1 MTTKQLKILA
11 AAEAGRRRFELFV
24 KLCNPTTEVTD
35 FHLTYYRI
43 LQAFADGKIKKLIIS
58 VPPQHGK
65 SFGATINLPAYMF
78 GKNPDMKAGIASY
91 SATYAE
97 RLNRGLQRQI
107 DSVPYKAIFP
117 HTTINSK
124 NIVTT
129 QSWLRNSTEFE
140 IINHKGFMKAVGR
153 GSGLTGTPI
162 DCMFMDDLY
171 KDSLEA
177 NSATIRD
184 GAWEWYTSV
193 VRTRLH
199 NNSQQLI
206 VFTRWH
212 EDDIIGRLMEV
223 EPYIPI
229 GAWSDLDNIPTD
241 AWAVVN
247 FEAIKESE
255 PTEIDPRQMGDVLW
269 PERHSL
275 KSLEEKRNLDPAGF
289 GSLYQGNPCPR
300 EGLMYEYGFKEYE
313 LLPDDKESVKK
324 NMTDTADTG
333 NNYFASIC
341 YIETK
346 TAVYVTDILFTQ
358 KNTDYTE
365 PKCAQMLT
373 ANGTEVSLFEAN
385 NGGRSIA
392 KAVKEH
398 CRKAGNLHT
407 RITTFPQ
414 TKDKEA
420 RIRLAA
426 AAAQNIIY
434 FPKGWNRRWP
444 EFYNQLT
451 KHRYIN
457 SFNAFDDAADVVSLI
472 TENFNKKLNNYIAL

>member
-1 MTTKQLKILA
+1 MTPLQRQA
-11 AAEAGRRRFELFV
+11 ANEGARRRFAAFV
-24 KLCNPTTEVTD
+24 KLCNPQTEVTE
-35 FHLTYYRI
+35 FHFTYYRI
-43 LQAFADGKIKKLIIS
+43 LQAFAEGKIKKLIIS

-78 GKNPDMKAGIASY
+78 GMNPDLKAGIASY

-97 RLNRGLQRQI
+97 RLNRNLQRQI
-107 DSVPYKAIFP
+107 DSPAYGSIFP
-117 HTTINSK
+117 NSFINSK

-140 IINHKGFMKAVGR
+140 IVNHKGFMKAVGR

-212 EDDIIGRLMEV
+212 EDDIIGRLMAV
-223 EPYIPI
+223 EPYIAI
-229 GAWSDLDNIPTD
+229 ETFDDLENIPDDT
-241 AWAVVN
+241 WAVLN
-247 FEAIKESE
+247 FEAIKEGE
-255 PTEIDPRQMGDVLW
+255 PTEIDPRLPGQVLW
-269 PERHSL
+269 EERHSL

-300 EGLMYEYGFKEYE
+300 EGLLYENGFREYE
-313 LLPDDKESVKK
+313 FLPDDKGAKK
-324 NMTDTADTG
+324 KAVTDTADTG
-333 NNYFASIC
+333 SDFFGTLF

-346 TAVYVTDILFTQ
+346 TAIYVTDVLFTQ

-373 ANGTEVSLFEAN
+373 ANGTELSLVESN
-385 NGGRSIA
+385 NGGRSIC
-392 KAVKEH
+392 KAIKEH
-398 CRKAGNLHT
+398 CIKGGNLAT
-407 RITTFPQ
+407 KFQTFPQ

-420 RIRLAA
+420 RIRLNAP
-426 AAAQNIIY
+426 AAQNIIL
-434 FPKGWNRRWP
+434 FPKGWEKRWS
-444 EFYNQLT
+444 EFASQL
-451 KHRYIN
+451 KSHRYV
-457 SFNAFDDAADVVSLI
+457 NAYNKHDDAADIVTLAV
-472 TENFNKKLNNYIAL
+472 ENFNKKTNNFIIL